1 MGAVTPGE
9 PDVPAL
15 ERALDGSGALREA
28 RAEDAVDGVLAQLVV
43 RPSSVAAVSAVLREA
58 GRQALVTVPRGGGTA
73 LAWGAP
79 PERVD
84 LLLDTTGLD
93 RLVEHEAGDLVVVA
107 QAGLAVAELADRVGA
122 AGQELVLDLPPDRV
136 TAGSTVGGALSV
148 GHTGPR
154 RLQRLAL
161 RDRVLGVTVVLADG
175 TVARSGGKVVKN
187 VAGYDLAKL
196 MTGAYGTLG
205 VVVQAAFRL
214 HPVQPARAVVARTGP
229 VEAVAAAARAV
240 VASQLAPAAV
250 ELDRRA
256 GRDEATLAVLFEGV
270 AGAVRE
276 RARAAAALVGGEIRA
291 ELPEWWAHVPGGAVT
306 AKATATLRGV
316 GRLLAAARDAEQGSG
331 VGVAVRGSA
340 MGALLVGIGAPGPAA
355 TAATVARLRAA
366 SSSPADGTVTVLAAP
381 PDVRAGLDAWG
392 PVPGLDLMRSIKSR
406 LDPGRRLS
414 PGRFVG
420 GI

>member
-1 MGAVTPGE
+1 MLRE

-15 ERALDGSGALREA
+15 EHALDGAG
-28 RAEDAVDGVLAQLVV
+28 
-43 RPSSVAAVSAVLREA
+43 VLREA
-58 GRQALVTVPRGGGTA
+58 GARDTIGGVLPQFVVRPGSVAAVAAVVREAARQDLVTVPRGGGTA
-73 LAWGAP
+73 LGWGAP

-84 LLLDTTGLD
+84 LVLDTTGLD
-93 RLVEHEAGDLVVVA
+93 RLIEHEAGDLVVVA
-107 QAGLAVAELADRVGA
+107 QAGLSVSELTDRVGTA
-122 AGQELVLDLPPDRV
+122 DQELVLDLPPDRV
-136 TAGSTVGGALSV
+136 AAGSTIGGALSV
-148 GHTGPR
+148 GYTGPR

-161 RDRVLGVTVVLADG
+161 RDRVLGTTVVLADG

-214 HPVQPARAVVARTGP
+214 HPVRPGRAVVTRNGTM
-229 VEAVAAAARAV
+229 VDVAAAARAV

-250 ELDRRA
+250 ELDRGA
-256 GRDEATLAVLFEGV
+256 GRDEATLAVLFEGIQD
-270 AGAVRE
+270 AVQG
-276 RARAAAALVGGEIRA
+276 RARAAATLVGGEIED
-291 ELPEWWAHVPGGAVT
+291 ELPEWWAGVPAGAVT
-306 AKATATLRGV
+306 AKATATLTGV
-316 GRLLAAARDAEQGSG
+316 GSLLAAARDAEQVGG

-340 MGALLVGIGAPGPAA
+340 MGALLVGIEAPDPATA
-355 TAATVARLRAA
+355 AATVARLRAA
-366 SSSPADGTVTVLAAP
+366 SPTPADGTVTVLAAP
-381 PDVRAGLDAWG
+381 ADVRAGLDVWG
-392 PVPGLDLMRSIKSR
+392 PVPGLDLMRSIKAR